1 MTFEEALKAMREGE
15 FVIFD
20 GRSYPLCLIDNRVCE
35 LTHHGFEPLDSM
47 NTCNICAVIS
57 GFSALKTINGFLSVF
72 VIFR

>member
-47 NTCNICAVIS
+47 NTCNIMRCD
-57 GFSALKTINGFLSVF
+57 
-72 VIFR
+72 